1 MYDRKR
7 NQGIT
12 LLELLFTVAIVGI
25 VLATAVPSF
34 ETVVVNNQ
42 IKAKSE
48 ELFRFVRLAKYE
60 AVKRNKKVEVY
71 YDDKTS
77 PGYYCLGMRG
87 VGENT
92 TCDNKTHTYSLF
104 KINDDI
110 KFKVKTVDGQGTVAD
125 ISNGALFSFSPQ
137 TGKSSTNKRVL
148 FQSNSDTKVISGIRV
163 TNIGLV
169 NPCSDQAWG
178 GKMLCTSG

>member
-1 MYDRKR
+1 MYDWKK

-12 LLELLFTVAIVGI
+12 LLELLFTVAIIGI
-25 VLATAVPSF
+25 ILASSVPSF
-34 ETVVVNNQ
+34 ETLVVNNQ

-71 YDDKTS
+71 YDSTS

-87 VGENT
+87 VGENI
-92 TCDNKTHTYSLF
+92 TCSNQSHTYSLL

-110 KFKVKTVDGQGTVAD
+110 KFKVKTVDGQGNIAD

-137 TGKSSTNKRVL
+137 TGKSSANKRVL
-148 FQSNSDTKVISGIRV
+148 FQSNTDTNVVSGVRV
-163 TNIGLV
+163 TNVGLV

-178 GKMLCTSG
+178 GKMQCTSG